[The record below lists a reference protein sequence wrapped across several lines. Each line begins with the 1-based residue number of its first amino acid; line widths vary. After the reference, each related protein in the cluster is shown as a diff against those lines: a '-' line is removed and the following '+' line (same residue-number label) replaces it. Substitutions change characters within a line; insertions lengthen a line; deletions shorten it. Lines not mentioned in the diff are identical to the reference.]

1 MNHSTGKNAL
11 KRQKAEAYI
20 QMKIAQLNAGEA
32 LPPIRQMIAESGI
45 GRNVLENCIARLA
58 ALKILETRDR
68 SGIYLSDCSGE
79 QDERIIDVIACS
91 EIGYMSA
98 DPNTYARELV
108 NMLLRQSAP
117 NGYASRLLRVSYYAP
132 LEEYRELIR
141 RYKIR
146 NAMLIMPHCCEIG
159 RIFEA
164 ENVKHIVVLPR
175 YYPSQGPAVIDAP
188 GMVTRMMQY
197 LYEHGHRR
205 IGLMHTVDLGFLSL
219 TALLRR
225 EEYYRFMSER
235 NLRVLPDWV
244 VHYSTDEKVLF
255 PRLDAMFGSS
265 EPPTALV
272 TFDWILKY
280 VYDYCKQKSIAVGR
294 DFSIIAASGQE
305 PAGFVPVPA
314 AVMNSVRDTVEL
326 AWKLFLESGTTGNGS
341 IDYVDLRTFE
351 GESVARLPAGT
362 GKRASGLPA
371 RC

>member
-219 TALLRR
+219 TDLLRR

-280 VYDYCKQKSIAVGR
+280 VYDYCKQKSIAVGPGIFRSSRLR
-294 DFSIIAASGQE
+294 DR
-305 PAGFVPVPA
+305 
-314 AVMNSVRDTVEL
+314 NR
-326 AWKLFLESGTTGNGS
+326 
-341 IDYVDLRTFE
+341 
-351 GESVARLPAGT
+351 
-362 GKRASGLPA
+362 RASS
-371 RC
+371 RFRRR